1 MSDQQIVRKITI
13 VVRGNTE
20 ADVEEAFNEAV
31 DRLNNGYTSGK
42 DSNETSGFYF
52 ENTGDVPEG
61 EVPA

>member
-1 MSDQQIVRKITI
+1 MSIVRKITI

-20 ADVEEAFNEAV
+20 SDVEDAFNEAV
-31 DRLNNGYTSGK
+31 ERLANGCVCGK

-52 ENTGDVPEG
+52 ENSGNVPTA